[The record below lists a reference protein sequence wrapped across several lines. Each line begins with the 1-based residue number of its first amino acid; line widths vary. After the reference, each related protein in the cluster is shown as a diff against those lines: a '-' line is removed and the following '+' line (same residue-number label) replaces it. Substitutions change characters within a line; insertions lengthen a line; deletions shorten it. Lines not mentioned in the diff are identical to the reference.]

1 MQPDSGTFEGQ
12 PPGRLLL
19 IVTFLAVIAT
29 LVGLRILQLLSH
41 APALCNP
48 EFLYNGRLMLEA
60 HAADGIL
67 QYIRTQPLS
76 SLVYLPTQQGTLA
89 IQLAAAAL
97 SIVTGP
103 NVWAL
108 HATTILAEVLAVA
121 LLVAL
126 LLRFLGPCAAVLGTL
141 PWLFPPGPVVMWQL
155 LPFGNHTEFMAI
167 PLAIALFYSDPEL
180 PRRRWQ
186 VWIFPALLLGLG
198 IMLYRPTIASVA
210 ALWVAS
216 ALRGSRRIFG
226 LATACSVVAVVVAVL
241 CLLGLHGTAPFAAEA
256 GSLES
261 ILPAIDPGATGIFRN
276 AAAIWPNMPFAPT
289 VGGIRLP
296 FFLVVGLGLVVAGI
310 TIAHPRTRLGGH
322 APVLTFATLWALA
335 SLGLCLQDGWPKPPH
350 YIQLLYAV
358 FVAIALLQIRGL
370 PQRLRTCAS
379 VTLVLLGLAGLPDAV
394 TLLEPSVWVRNTS
407 YDGLALAHET
417 GLSSFDSDDFPHVQR
432 MIDEG
437 RAEHLDGDLSG
448 IFDTQFL
455 MCDADALERWRTGR
469 PPSAV
474 EGRCNCWS
482 RGALGR
488 MVESTWTRNPD
499 VDLPTVGRMAWI
511 LCNRDL
517 EGVERSI
524 DGLDVVHVDE
534 ILRGAR
540 EEAVAQTTPP
550 LGR

>member
-1 MQPDSGTFEGQ
+1 M
-12 PPGRLLL
+12 
-19 IVTFLAVIAT
+19 
-29 LVGLRILQLLSH
+29 
-41 APALCNP
+41 
-48 EFLYNGRLMLEA
+48 
-60 HAADGIL
+60 
-67 QYIRTQPLS
+67 
-76 SLVYLPTQQGTLA
+76 
-89 IQLAAAAL
+89 
-97 SIVTGP
+97 
-103 NVWAL
+103 
-108 HATTILAEVLAVA
+108 
-121 LLVAL
+121 
-126 LLRFLGPCAAVLGTL
+126 
-141 PWLFPPGPVVMWQL
+141 
-155 LPFGNHTEFMAI
+155 
-167 PLAIALFYSDPEL
+167 
-180 PRRRWQ
+180 
-186 VWIFPALLLGLG
+186 
-198 IMLYRPTIASVA
+198 
-210 ALWVAS
+210 
-216 ALRGSRRIFG
+216 
-226 LATACSVVAVVVAVL
+226 
-241 CLLGLHGTAPFAAEA
+241 
-256 GSLES
+256 
-261 ILPAIDPGATGIFRN
+261 
-276 AAAIWPNMPFAPT
+276 
-289 VGGIRLP
+289 
-296 FFLVVGLGLVVAGI
+296 
-310 TIAHPRTRLGGH
+310 
-322 APVLTFATLWALA
+322 LTFATLWALA